1 MNNFLVLG
9 EGPTNDINGSIGAIE
24 KKFSINFSETRTKF
38 FLSLHDNGGNSYLF
52 VNGKE
57 IYKFKADNKI
67 VNFRTQFCL
76 GSLSNKFESEELS
89 FKRNI
94 FDFSVD

>member
-1 MNNFLVLG
+1 MNNLLVLG
-9 EGPTNDINGSIGAIE
+9 EGPTNGINGSIGAIE

-38 FLSLHDNGGNSYLF
+38 FLSLHGNGGNSYLF

-67 VNFRTQFCL
+67 VNFPTQFCL
-76 GSLSNKFESEELS
+76 ESLSNKFESEELS

>member
-1 MNNFLVLG
+1 MNNLLVLG
-9 EGPTNDINGSIGAIE
+9 EGPTNGINGSIGAIE

-38 FLSLHDNGGNSYLF
+38 FLSLLDSGSNSYLF

-57 IYKFKADNKI
+57 IYKFKADHEI
-67 VNFRTQFCL
+67 VNFPTQFCL

>member
-1 MNNFLVLG
+1 MLG
-9 EGPTNDINGSIGAIE
+9 EGLTNGINGSIGAIE

-38 FLSLHDNGGNSYLF
+38 FLSLLDSEGNSYLF

-67 VNFRTQFCL
+67 VNFPTQFCL
-76 GSLSNKFESEELS
+76 ESLSNKFESEELS

>member
-38 FLSLHDNGGNSYLF
+38 FLSLLDSGSNSYLF

-57 IYKFKADNKI
+57 IYKFKADHEI
-67 VNFRTQFCL
+67 VNFPTQFCL

>member
-1 MNNFLVLG
+1 MLG
-9 EGPTNDINGSIGAIE
+9 EGLTNGINGSIGAIE

-38 FLSLHDNGGNSYLF
+38 FLSLLDSEGNSYLF